1 MQERVSLFR
10 FMQKVETK
18 DKTIEIRLKKL
29 NGPFSQSACVSL
41 RNNQITSGVTWNRL
55 SRLETKAK

>member
-1 MQERVSLFR
+1 
-10 FMQKVETK
+10 MQKVETK

-29 NGPFSQSACVSL
+29 NFSQSACVSL